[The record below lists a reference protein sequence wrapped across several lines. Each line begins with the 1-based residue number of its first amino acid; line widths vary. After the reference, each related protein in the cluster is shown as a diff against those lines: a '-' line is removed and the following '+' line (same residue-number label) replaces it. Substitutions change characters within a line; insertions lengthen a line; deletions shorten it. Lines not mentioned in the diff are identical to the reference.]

1 MLLQSPDLD
10 ALIWQMLQSPVLD
23 ASVGKMLQ
31 LPQLQDR
38 AVTVTLQM
46 IEFDLILNAAGAAVG
61 PAGFWKLLI
70 DVMFRLSAPRSASPV
85 SGSCS
90 STRCP
95 CSRLDRL
102 STPQSSSPALGS
114 CPRHGAPEIYWN

>member
-1 MLLQSPDLD
+1 MMLQSPDLD

-46 IEFDLILNAAGAAVG
+46 IEFNFILNGN
-61 PAGFWKLLI
+61 
-70 DVMFRLSAPRSASPV
+70 
-85 SGSCS
+85 
-90 STRCP
+90 T
-95 CSRLDRL
+95 
-102 STPQSSSPALGS
+102 
-114 CPRHGAPEIYWN
+114 